1 MKLYVGNYWTAKSF
15 VQQSRP
21 DAVISIMD
29 ATHLAP
35 DVGLPPE
42 RHLKLGFHDIERPEI
57 GKIEPSASHISE
69 LVGFSRTQKATG
81 ARTVF
86 LHCAAGVRRSPAAAY
101 ILAVTVRFEDPLRA
115 ATVLFEAAPFV
126 DPNTLMI
133 RHADAIGGFDGSMVK
148 AIQSIRKSTKGCNQQ
163 ETFFF

>member
-1 MKLYVGNYWTAKSF
+1 MD
-15 VQQSRP
+15 
-21 DAVISIMD
+21 DAR
-29 ATHLAP
+29 LAP
-35 DVGLPPE
+35 DIGLPAE

-69 LVGFSRTQKATG
+69 LIRFSRAQKATG

-115 ATVLFEAAPFV
+115 AHILFQAAPFV

-133 RHADAIGGFDGSMVK
+133 RHADAISGSNGSMVK
-148 AIQSIRKSTKGCNQQ
+148 AIQSFRVSATGCTQQ
-163 ETFFF
+163 DTFFF